1 MKKMIAPLLMVAVV
15 LSGLNVSRVQSEAAE
30 NNPTNEVQIENPE
43 QSTNEWN
50 NQRLCIFFGF
60 SFISL
65 YCCPIKLLS
74 KFSCC

>member
-43 QSTNEWN
+43 QSTII
-50 NQRLCIFFGF
+50 RRIM
-60 SFISL
+60 
-65 YCCPIKLLS
+65 
-74 KFSCC
+74 

>member
-50 NQRLCIFFGF
+50 NQEDNVRFLMAQKRIHCRAI
-60 SFISL
+60 
-65 YCCPIKLLS
+65 PIQIKQ
-74 KFSCC
+74 KRK